1 MHQTGIIALFRSP
14 PHSAV
19 TSSLP
24 LTGVAERALAGEVP
38 VGGVGAAEGA
48 VVTPVGQAGVELDA
62 AVDARVARLT
72 LAAVAAEP
80 VETDA
85 VQTGPRRAVILVTLT
100 VTACTQRR
108 GGVGGV
114 IGEGE
119 RARRGGKEGGRAGR
133 DRRRA
138 DRAAARSRP
147 RYSHSYGLHTE
158 AGWGGGGY
166 RRGGEGEER
175 GQGGGP
181 SRSRQTPCRHG
192 RGAQSSSLLSQLR
205 PAHRSGGCLEG
216 AERGRGEGARRGAE
230 PVKTDAVQTGPRRAV
245 ILVTLTVTA
254 CTQRRGGVGGV
265 IGEGERARRG
275 GKEGGRA
282 GRDRRRAD
290 TAAARSRPRY
300 SHSYGLHT
308 GAGGV

>member
-19 TSSLP
+19 TSSPP

-85 VQTGPRRAVILVTLT
+85 VQTRPRRAVILVTLT
-100 VTACTQRR
+100 VTACTQGR
-108 GGVGGV
+108 GVFR
-114 IGEGE
+114 GEGE
-119 RARRGGKEGGRAGR
+119 GARRG
-133 DRRRA
+133 
-138 DRAAARSRP
+138 
-147 RYSHSYGLHTE
+147 T
-158 AGWGGGGY
+158 
-166 RRGGEGEER
+166 RRGR
-175 GQGGGP
+175 GGGP

-205 PAHRSGGCLEG
+205 PAHRGWGVF
-216 AERGRGEGARRGAE
+216 RGEGEG
-230 PVKTDAVQTGPRRAV
+230 
-245 ILVTLTVTA
+245 
-254 CTQRRGGVGGV
+254 RGGG
-265 IGEGERARRG
+265 
-275 GKEGGRA
+275 
-282 GRDRRRAD
+282 
-290 TAAARSRPRY
+290 
-300 SHSYGLHT
+300 
-308 GAGGV
+308 